1 MIILIVNYVVLTML
15 FVFDRK
21 YKCVYIYVYFRFY
34 FTIDLFVT
42 SMYFM
47 RTSCSGQIKSAGS
60 TFEIAGF
67 GVLHVRK

>member
-1 MIILIVNYVVLTML
+1 MLSSPCYLCLIENAS
-15 FVFDRK
+15 
-21 YKCVYIYVYFRFY
+21 VYIYIYMYIFRFY
-34 FTIDLFVT
+34 FTVDLFVT
-42 SMYFM
+42 SMNFM